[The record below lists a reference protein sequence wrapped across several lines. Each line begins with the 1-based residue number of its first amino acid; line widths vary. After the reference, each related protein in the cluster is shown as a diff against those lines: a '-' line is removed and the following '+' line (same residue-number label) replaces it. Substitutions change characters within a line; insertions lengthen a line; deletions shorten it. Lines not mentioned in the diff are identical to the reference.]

1 MDQLFDRL
9 FGSRVAA
16 RRTLF
21 AVCLVYL
28 VCILVANGYLYV
40 KGRERSIEAIF
51 AQREGVAA
59 LGGAVLEESL
69 SRLTDTAVS
78 LSSRVRF
85 SKLVSEGK
93 WVEAVRVMETVPKDF
108 PYVERI
114 FLSDLSGVLR
124 ADTPEL
130 YGVRGQDFSS
140 RDWYKGV
147 SKEWKPYISEVYT
160 RSAPPQVN
168 VIAVAAPIKTEDGV
182 AVGVLVMQIR
192 LETLLA
198 WSRDISFGQ
207 SATAY
212 FVDNHGQIAA
222 HPAVN
227 LQGSIMDASNR
238 LAVKRALANDSG
250 AMLAV
255 DELTGEEAV
264 IAYAPVKEYGWGVIV
279 EQPSRIALAEHY
291 RATRNTL
298 SIQLIVSALGLLL
311 LAFVSLA
318 LSKLALH
325 RQREKAFLQ
334 SLGDGLVAIDQN
346 WNILLWNP
354 AATRITGWAHKEAM
368 GKPFREIV
376 RFVRERDRSENILFI
391 SEAMLSKSAKIMQEK
406 TVLVRKDGSEVP
418 VGDSAAPIL
427 DEAGS
432 VVGAI
437 IVFRDTT
444 EERHA
449 QMIRSSYAYAS
460 HQLRTPLTHALWN
473 MELALQ
479 DCKDK
484 GLREK
489 LQIAHR
495 SMQSVQK
502 LIRELTEVS
511 EIDQGLIIPKREEH
525 HVGEIID
532 HVVRSL
538 KEKAQIAGVDV
549 LVSRH
554 YAVDVIK
561 TDKHLLTRMMYEV
574 IDNAI
579 SYSPKGSEVAVSVSS
594 IDHEVMISV
603 ADHGVGI
610 PTQQQS
616 IIFTKFFRGQ
626 NIPPASIGAG
636 LGLFISSAYAKMLG
650 GKIWF
655 KSAEGKGSTFFI
667 TIHL

>member
-1 MDQLFDRL
+1 ME
-9 FGSRVAA
+9 A
-16 RRTLF
+16 
-21 AVCLVYL
+21 
-28 VCILVANGYLYV
+28 LYF
-40 KGRERSIEAIF
+40 RS
-51 AQREGVAA
+51 
-59 LGGAVLEESL
+59 L
-69 SRLTDTAVS
+69 
-78 LSSRVRF
+78 
-85 SKLVSEGK
+85 
-93 WVEAVRVMETVPKDF
+93 
-108 PYVERI
+108 Y
-114 FLSDLSGVLR
+114 R
-124 ADTPEL
+124 A
-130 YGVRGQDFSS
+130 
-140 RDWYKGV
+140 
-147 SKEWKPYISEVYT
+147 
-160 RSAPPQVN
+160 APPQVN
-168 VIAVAAPIKTEDGV
+168 VIAVAVPIKTEDGV
-182 AVGVLVMQIR
+182 AVGILVMQIR

-212 FVDNHGQIAA
+212 FVDHRGHIAA

-227 LQGSIMDASNR
+227 LQGSIKDASDR
-238 LAVKRALANDSG
+238 IAVKHALANESG
-250 AMLAV
+250 AMLAI
-255 DELTGEEAV
+255 DELTGDESV
-264 IAYAPVKEYGWGVIV
+264 IAYAPVKGYGWGVIV
-279 EQPSRIALAEHY
+279 EQPGRLALAEHY
-291 RATRNTL
+291 RATISTL
-298 SIQLIVSALGLLL
+298 VIQLIVSSLVLLL
-311 LAFVSLA
+311 IAFVSLA

-354 AATRITGWAHKEAM
+354 AATSITGWTHKEAM
-368 GKPFREIV
+368 GRPFREII

-391 SEAMLSKSAKIMQEK
+391 SEAMLTKSVKIMQEK

-484 GLREK
+484 VLKEK
-489 LQIAHR
+489 LQIAYR

-511 EIDQGLIIPKREEH
+511 EIDQGLIIPKREGL

-532 HVVRSL
+532 HVVSSF
-538 KEKAQIAGVDV
+538 KEKSKIAGVDV
-549 LVSRH
+549 SVSRH

-561 TDKHLLTRMMYEV
+561 TDKHLLVRMLHEV

-579 SYSPKGSEVAVSVSS
+579 SYSQKGSEVAVSVSS
-594 IDHEVMISV
+594 IDHQVMISV
-603 ADHGVGI
+603 TDHGIGI

-636 LGLFISSAYAKMLG
+636 LGLFISNAYAQMLG

-667 TIHL
+667 SIHLQRLCHCPY